1 MNVLGLEPILATV
14 IITVIGVGIQVGLGV
29 LQSNTPFD
37 PKKLVSSAII
47 SVFTA
52 FAIVAPII
60 TAIPEGTDQLAQFSI
75 FVGTIAAIAG
85 IDQLVKNVGGAIIL
99 QKKEKKA

>member
-14 IITVIGVGIQVGLGV
+14 VITVLGVGMQIGLGV

-37 PKKLVSSAII
+37 PKKLVASAII

-60 TAIPEGTDQLAQFSI
+60 TAMPENADQLVQFSI

-85 IDQLVKNVGGAIIL
+85 IDQLVKNTGGAIN
-99 QKKEKKA
+99 QKKKG